1 MSSNTRTPRDLRPR
15 RRSRQASERG
25 PEGKPRAR
33 RRGLTADGVDGNER
47 LTVLTGVVL
56 IVLTAAIGVTI
67 IWIGQLM
74 WLHLFLGLALIGPVA
89 LKLASTGY
97 RFVRYYTY
105 DPAYRR
111 KGPPIPALR
120 VLAPLVV
127 FLTAVLLGTGGSAAV
142 RRPRFRA
149 ARGSAQ
155 DLLLRLDHVHGDP
168 RARPSARDPAG
179 AVELDGLTP
188 SDHGVAN
195 RWTGGRATERGD
207 RRSARGWPRACRRAT
222 DLNARGPGARD
233 GADRAVLNLDALS
246 RPRVRSG
253 GSSAHSRWA
262 SPAIASTSIRIRGRP
277 SPRKRR
283 APRARPATALTGLQP
298 RSRVPAQLTLT
309 CPRSAEALSS
319 SADAAPL
326 SYPSGRARR
335 RWPSRPG
342 GLSPAT
348 IAPDRAT
355 TRHSSSPFTSAG
367 PRSTPHAYTNDCA

>member
-1 MSSNTRTPRDLRPR
+1 MSSSRCSTIGPRTPSGCRPR
-15 RRSRQASERG
+15 G
-25 PEGKPRAR
+25 R
-33 RRGLTADGVDGNER
+33 RRRLTADGVDGNER

-179 AVELDGLTP
+179 AVDLDGLTP
-188 SDHGVAN
+188 PDHGVAN

-222 DLNARGPGARD
+222 DLTARGPGARD

-246 RPRVRSG
+246 CPGCARVEAQRTADGPRRRSRRPQSASAAGRRRVSAGHLEHGRLLLSR
-253 GSSAHSRWA
+253 GSSPDH
-262 SPAIASTSIRIRGRP
+262 
-277 SPRKRR
+277 
-283 APRARPATALTGLQP
+283 
-298 RSRVPAQLTLT
+298 
-309 CPRSAEALSS
+309 EF
-319 SADAAPL
+319 PL
-326 SYPSGRARR
+326 S
-335 RWPSRPG
+335 
-342 GLSPAT
+342 
-348 IAPDRAT
+348 
-355 TRHSSSPFTSAG
+355 
-367 PRSTPHAYTNDCA
+367 